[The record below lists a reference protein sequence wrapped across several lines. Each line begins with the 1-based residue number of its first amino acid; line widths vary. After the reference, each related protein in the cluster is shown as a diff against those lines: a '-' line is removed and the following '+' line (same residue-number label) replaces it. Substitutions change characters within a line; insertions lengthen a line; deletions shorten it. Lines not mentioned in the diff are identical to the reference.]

1 MPNLFHITL
10 NYIKQLP
17 IQIDESFH
25 SNLLIHIIL
34 LQMTKKKRSNKTGQI
49 EFAGVSGH
57 GGRRRGAGRPNLLGR
72 LNHMKR
78 ADVDLK
84 KPLHITMKLNKRF
97 SSLRTKG
104 FHRGFKKIL
113 LRAREFQLYVVHYS
127 IQSNHIHM
135 IVEAKSNLA
144 LGSGMRSLAGRIS
157 RLVRGRNE
165 GARAGAEAGS
175 VFRDRYHLHVLRTPS
190 EMKTALAYVL
200 LNTAKH
206 LNLIEHIDGYSSG
219 MFFPQWQKLLGG
231 KFRGLI
237 ARTVKDLEKTIE
249 FRLGTCE
256 ELNSPQSWLL
266 QRGWTR
272 A

>member
-1 MPNLFHITL
+1 MAKKTR
-10 NYIKQLP
+10 QLK
-17 IQIDESFH
+17 F
-25 SNLLIHIIL
+25 
-34 LQMTKKKRSNKTGQI
+34 KGV
-49 EFAGVSGH
+49 AGW
-57 GGRRRGAGRPNLLGR
+57 GGRRPGAGRSNLSGR

-84 KPLHITMKLNKRF
+84 KPLHITMKLNEGF

-157 RLVRGRNE
+157 RLVRLMNE
-165 GARAGAEAGS
+165 GARAAS
-175 VFRDRYHLHVLRTPS
+175 VFRDRYHLHVLGTPR
-190 EMKTALAYVL
+190 EMKAALAYVL
-200 LNTAKH
+200 LNAAKH
-206 LNLIEHIDGYSSG
+206 LNLVEHIDGYSSG
-219 MFFPQWQKLLGG
+219 MFFKAWPKLLGE

-237 ARTVKDLEKTIE
+237 VRTVKELEQSTEI
-249 FRLGTCE
+249 RLGTCE

-266 QRGWTR
+266 QRGWMR